1 MKGQNKSR
9 KVMPKQGQD
18 GSGQVR
24 TGKDSS
30 EQVRTGQY
38 RTGQVRIMQL
48 RTGQESKRDLPWAA
62 HA

>member
-1 MKGQNKSR
+1 MKGQNKS
-9 KVMPKQGQD
+9 KVMPEQGQD